1 MNVLINLFDNVRM
14 GLETGQGQPLG
25 LWSYLVLAV
34 LVAVEGPIV
43 TLLGAAAA
51 AGGFLRP
58 ERVFVAASIGNLAAD
73 SGWYLLG
80 YLGNTRWLKRHGH
93 WFKISPAQIIWF
105 EEAVKKHTIKILFVA
120 KLTLSMALPA
130 LIATGMARV
139 SWRRWFGAIFLA
151 ECIWTGSLVLGGYY
165 LSESIRTLESGIQM
179 ITLGLAALV
188 LLILV
193 WYVKKHAPRFDDE
206 LPHDKGQSA
215 PPVVDP

>member
-1 MNVLINLFDNVRM
+1 MNVLINLLDNFRL
-14 GLETGQGQPLG
+14 GLESGHGQPMG
-25 LWSYLVLAV
+25 WWSYVILAV

-43 TLLGAAAA
+43 TLLGAAAS

-80 YLGNTRWLKRHGH
+80 YLGNTNWLKRYGR
-93 WFKISPAQIIWF
+93 WFKISPAQIDWLEGKI
-105 EEAVKKHTIKILFVA
+105 KQHTIKILFVA

-165 LSESIRTLESGIQM
+165 LSASIKTLETGVQI
-179 ITLGLAALV
+179 IALGLAALALLV
-188 LLILV
+188 LVRYI
-193 WYVKKHAPRFDDE
+193 KKHAPQFNAE
-206 LPHDKGQSA
+206 HPHDQDQSA
-215 PPVVDP
+215 LPVADP

>member
-1 MNVLINLFDNVRM
+1 MNILINLFDNFKM
-14 GLETGQGQPLG
+14 GLESGQAQPLG
-25 LWSYLVLAV
+25 LWSYFLLAV

-73 SGWYLLG
+73 SGWYMLG
-80 YLGNTRWLKRHGH
+80 YLGNTNWLKRYGR
-93 WFKISPAQIIWF
+93 WFKIHPAQIDWLEGKI
-105 EEAVKKHTIKILFVA
+105 KQHTIKILFVA

-139 SWRRWFGAIFLA
+139 SWRRWFSAVFVA

-165 LSESIRTLESGIQM
+165 LSQSIKTLETGVQVAALGFAALAL
-179 ITLGLAALV
+179 LGL
-188 LLILV
+188 IG
-193 WYVKKHAPRFDDE
+193 YIKKHAPRFNEEQLD
-206 LPHDKGQSA
+206 DKGQPTTPA
-215 PPVVDP
+215 VDP